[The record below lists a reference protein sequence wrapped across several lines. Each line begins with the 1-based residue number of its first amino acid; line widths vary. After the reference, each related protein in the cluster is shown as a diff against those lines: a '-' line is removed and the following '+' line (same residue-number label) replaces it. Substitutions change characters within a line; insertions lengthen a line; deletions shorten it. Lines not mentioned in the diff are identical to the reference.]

1 MFSCHADSSAH
12 VHTGIADGVGGW
24 SQVNIDSGVYS
35 RMLMQTAK
43 AAAAITPPSPIAP
56 QIVLEEAHHKTNVK
70 VKALHICCHTGPM
83 PHGLMPAALR
93 GVRLMAQFSHQQPL
107 FDTCCQ
113 TAVAKEVALATL
125 QDINKRRST
134 PLCMA
139 HCWRQNL

>member
-1 MFSCHADSSAH
+1 MTRFTHAHTSQGCSAAMLTAAH

-70 VKALHICCHTGPM
+70 VKA
-83 PHGLMPAALR
+83 
-93 GVRLMAQFSHQQPL
+93 
-107 FDTCCQ
+107 
-113 TAVAKEVALATL
+113 
-125 QDINKRRST
+125 
-134 PLCMA
+134 
-139 HCWRQNL
+139 

>member
-1 MFSCHADSSAH
+1 MLHELTWQHDLTYTSTYFPLEMLIHSLCQLSYSCAAVRSGRFNCNVDSNAH

-70 VKALHICCHTGPM
+70 VKVCTS
-83 PHGLMPAALR
+83 AATQ
-93 GVRLMAQFSHQQPL
+93 VQ
-107 FDTCCQ
+107 CQ
-113 TAVAKEVALATL
+113 IAYCL
-125 QDINKRRST
+125 
-134 PLCMA
+134 
-139 HCWRQNL
+139 QNLWEV

>member
-1 MFSCHADSSAH
+1 MFSCNADSSAH

-70 VKALHICCHTGPM
+70 VKACTSAATAVQDHIA
-83 PHGLMPAALR
+83 LMPAAL
-93 GVRLMAQFSHQQPL
+93 GGIQPSHQLSHQQL
-107 FDTCCQ
+107 
-113 TAVAKEVALATL
+113 VV
-125 QDINKRRST
+125 
-134 PLCMA
+134 
-139 HCWRQNL
+139 